1 MKPQKFVITQE
12 GFDKLT
18 QELKEL
24 REVKKPAV
32 LERLQKAREMGD
44 LKENSEYHS
53 AKESL
58 RFIESRMIWIEIRVR
73 NADVVA
79 KDANHSIISLGDSV
93 VLEQNGNTVDYQIV
107 GELEADI
114 ANKKLSTNS
123 PIGKAVFGKK
133 VGDVVTVQIPAGDVT
148 YKIIKIS

>member
-93 VLEQNGNTVDYQIV
+93 VL
-107 GELEADI
+107 
-114 ANKKLSTNS
+114 
-123 PIGKAVFGKK
+123 
-133 VGDVVTVQIPAGDVT
+133 
-148 YKIIKIS
+148 

>member
-79 KDANHSIISLGDSV
+79 KDENHSIISLGDSV
-93 VLEQNGNTVDYQIV
+93 VLEQNGNSVDYQIV